1 MLLFVRLFNV
11 NSIRNSSRSR
21 EFFSILKK
29 SYRTTKLNLFMA
41 SNNRTCF
48 VFDKDE
54 STKILI
60 QMVYEIPS
68 TRKRRQFSLLR
79 SVDESLSQTINRLK
93 ANIERALIKENKSNK
108 RLKKQE
114 TNIDNNN
121 EKESIIVKL
130 TDDDDD
136 NTEWIHVHRGPFY
149 IFRDEHVNKFVR
161 LACLPRNNSLREGM
175 QAEHTSKTR
184 IIPCPL
190 DLPMN
195 TRHKLTEEY
204 FPIDSN
210 RIRLV
215 SYNIL
220 ANGYAYASSTDAQ
233 QTIYPYCPQDFLE
246 HDYRKPLLLKE
257 ILGYHADIISL
268 QE

>member
-114 TNIDNNN
+114 TNIGKNN

-130 TDDDDD
+130 TDKNNKLIDE
-136 NTEWIHVHRGPFY
+136 NETNKQAWINCQTLLINQQSYHVEYNAPGLILFF
-149 IFRDEHVNKFVR
+149 IFIINK
-161 LACLPRNNSLREGM
+161 
-175 QAEHTSKTR
+175 
-184 IIPCPL
+184 
-190 DLPMN
+190 
-195 TRHKLTEEY
+195 
-204 FPIDSN
+204 
-210 RIRLV
+210 
-215 SYNIL
+215 
-220 ANGYAYASSTDAQ
+220 
-233 QTIYPYCPQDFLE
+233 
-246 HDYRKPLLLKE
+246 
-257 ILGYHADIISL
+257 
-268 QE
+268 